1 MTGLAISFHNIPG
14 AMMRVLNCFT
24 RRGLLIEAVWCAPV
38 GDHHRATVL
47 VEAPPI
53 TIDQIVRE
61 LESTVGVDRVERL
74 EKAQVEQ
81 LTQQYAPGSES
92 ETAHLKTHLSG

>member
-1 MTGLAISFHNIPG
+1 MNF
-14 AMMRVLNCFT
+14 
-24 RRGLLIEAVWCAPV
+24 EAVWCAPA

-53 TIDQIVRE
+53 TVDQIVRE

-74 EKAQVEQ
+74 D
-81 LTQQYAPGSES
+81 ES
-92 ETAHLKTHLSG
+92 ETQQWTRWRWPEMATP

>member
-1 MTGLAISFHNIPG
+1 MNGLAISFHNIPG

-24 RRGLLIEAVWCAPV
+24 RRGLLIEAAWCAPFE
-38 GDHHRATVL
+38 GHHRATVL

-61 LESTVGVDRVERL
+61 LESTVGVDSVERL
-74 EKAQVEQ
+74 DEPQAQQWAAWRWPEM
-81 LTQQYAPGSES
+81 A
-92 ETAHLKTHLSG
+92 AR